1 MTQFCSRSFCT
12 AVDGGFS
19 EWTPFSACSVTCGS
33 GVKVRTRT
41 CASPPRQWK
50 GKDCVGPRQE
60 SMACNEGPCK
70 WYTNPWSQNKL
81 GWKTI
86 IGKAACSQRAGLGW
100 GREACF
106 LYSSTYLRP
115 NMWLPTPLYSDQKNI
130 HNSSPCSKKDKYSS
144 YFTPKR
150 IRSISNLGPKEN
162 NPYLSSRI
170 TAI

>member
-1 MTQFCSRSFCT
+1 M
-12 AVDGGFS
+12 A
-19 EWTPFSACSVTCGS
+19 
-33 GVKVRTRT
+33 
-41 CASPPRQWK
+41 ASPNGPRSLPAVWLAAVASK
-50 GKDCVGPRQE
+50 YEHEPVLVLLVSGRERTVLDHARQE
-60 SMACNEGPCK
+60 SMSCNEEPCK
-70 WYTNPWSQNKL
+70 RYTNPWSQNKL
-81 GWKTI
+81 GRKTI

-115 NMWLPTPLYSDQKNI
+115 NMWLPTPHYSDQKNI

-144 YFTPKR
+144 YFTPKK
-150 IRSISNLGPKEN
+150 IRSISNLEPKEN